1 VVVWVMERPM
11 MRIDGV
17 RLNESLRSLAE
28 IGATPG
34 GGVTRPAGSDEDR
47 LGRERLRGWMLEAG
61 LEVRVDDLGN
71 MTGLRPGM
79 TDEPPVLMASHC
91 DTVIRGGRYD
101 GALGVLGALEVM
113 RTLNDHRV
121 RTRRSLAIVNWTN
134 EEGIR
139 FEPAMQCSG
148 TVAGRFTLDEVYGKK
163 DRAGIR
169 FEDELR
175 RIGYLGDAA
184 NRPLPASG
192 YLELHIEQGPVLE
205 AAGVPIGVVGGIV
218 GITWLE
224 VVLQGQA
231 DHAGPSPMHLRRD
244 ALAAAARVIS
254 GVERIARERDEIAVA
269 TVGRLSLEPNVINT
283 IPGRVTFSVDFR
295 HPDPAVLE
303 GQVERLRALVAEVST
318 ETGVEATVERFWTS
332 EPTPFD
338 PNVIGAIA
346 SAVADLGLPRH
357 DLWSGAG
364 HDAKYLADVCP
375 SGMIFVRSRGG
386 LSHCEAEYSSPED
399 IEAGGNVLLLS
410 ALALAGTA

>member
-1 VVVWVMERPM
+1 MTI
-11 MRIDGV
+11 RINGP
-17 RLNESLRSLAE
+17 RLNESLRLLAE
-28 IGATPG
+28 IGATTG
-34 GGVTRPAGSDEDR
+34 GGVTRPACSDEDR
-47 LGRERLRGWMLEAG
+47 AARDRLRDWMEDAG
-61 LEVRVDDLGN
+61 LTVRVDDFGN
-71 MTGLRPGM
+71 MTGLRAG
-79 TDEPPVLMASHC
+79 TSNKPPVLMASHC

-113 RTLNDHRV
+113 RTLNDHGVATKRP
-121 RTRRSLAIVNWTN
+121 LAIVNWTN

-148 TVAGRFTLDEVYGKK
+148 AVTGRFTKAEVYGRT
-163 DRAGIR
+163 DRAGMR

-175 RIGYLGDAA
+175 RIGYLGDEA
-184 NRPLPASG
+184 NRPLPASA

-205 AAGVPIGVVGGIV
+205 AAGMPVGVVGGLV
-218 GITWLE
+218 GITWIE
-224 VVLQGQA
+224 VTLRGQA

-295 HPDPAVLE
+295 HPDPVVLE
-303 GQVERLRALVAEVST
+303 GQVDRLRALVAEVADT
-318 ETGVEATVERFWTS
+318 TGVEASVDRFWTS

-338 PNVIGAIA
+338 PAVVAAIGE
-346 SAVADLGLPRH
+346 AVETLGLARH

-386 LSHCEAEYSSPED
+386 LSHCETEFSTPED
-399 IEAGGNVLLLS
+399 LEAGGNVLLLS